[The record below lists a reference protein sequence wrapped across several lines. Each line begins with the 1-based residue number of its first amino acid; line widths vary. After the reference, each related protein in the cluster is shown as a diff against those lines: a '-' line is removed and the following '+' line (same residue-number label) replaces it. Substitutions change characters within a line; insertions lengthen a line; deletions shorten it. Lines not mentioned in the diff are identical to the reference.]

1 MTDSVTTKPAPSDAA
16 LMDAAAVAARK
27 GNVVYFD
34 GRYLMKSEV
43 SVSPDDRGFVLGD
56 GIYEVAAAY
65 DGRFVALDRHM
76 DRLRNSLREARI
88 DDSIADPL
96 ESVFTGLLERN
107 DLALTGKAMV
117 YLQVTRGAAPRTHSF
132 PKKPV
137 RPTVY
142 AYAAPF
148 PDFGDLAS
156 GVGAITRPD
165 LRWSR
170 CDIKSISLMANVLA
184 NQAAKESGAFEA
196 ILIRGSTV
204 LEGTHTSV
212 FGVLGGEVR
221 TAPLSPLILPGITRE
236 IVVGLCRAN
245 DIEVREEPMTETE
258 LRRADEV
265 FITGTTT
272 EVVPI
277 TTLDGERVGNG
288 RPGPVTARLE
298 SLYRDAIRIAAT

>member
-1 MTDSVTTKPAPSDAA
+1 MTDTVTTTTARSDAA
-16 LMDAAAVAARK
+16 TMDAVAVAARK
-27 GNVVYFD
+27 GDVVYFD
-34 GRYLMKSEV
+34 GRYLLKNEV

-88 DDSIADPL
+88 DDAIADPL
-96 ESVFTGLLERN
+96 ESVFTGLLDRN
-107 DLALTGKAMV
+107 DLGESGKAMV
-117 YLQVTRGAAPRTHSF
+117 YMQVTRGVAPRTHAF

-142 AYAAPF
+142 GYAAPF
-148 PDFGDLAS
+148 PDLGDLPS

-184 NQAAKESGAFEA
+184 NQEAKESGAFEA
-196 ILIRGSTV
+196 ILIRSSIV

-212 FGVLGGEVR
+212 FGVIGGEVR

-236 IVVGLCRAN
+236 IVVGLCNAN
-245 DIEVREEPMTETE
+245 NIEVREEPMTETE
-258 LRRADEV
+258 LRRADEI
-265 FITGTTT
+265 FITGTIT

-277 TTLDGERVGNG
+277 IRLDGEPVGPG
-288 RPGPVTARLE
+288 KPGPVTTRLAN
-298 SLYRDAIRIAAT
+298 LYSDAIRIAAT